1 MSVTDTAT
9 KIKKEQKRDI
19 NKMTDHKYRQNAVKR
34 FSRFKNKGWEIQNQ
48 GHKNT
53 LHVHHWHG

>member
-34 FSRFKNKGWEIQNQ
+34 FSRFKNKG
-48 GHKNT
+48 
-53 LHVHHWHG
+53 